1 MSKLRPL
8 TLLASQ
14 RQRTPSWLPALSA
27 KPVMLANV
35 ILCSCGRETSARAL
49 ALSPAVTDALVQDF
63 VPGRRQFGCH
73 RIRHGNLR
81 IVDTGAG
88 FDLAA
93 LRFRDLLLA
102 LKG

>member
-1 MSKLRPL
+1 MSRLRPL

-49 ALSPAVTDALVQDF
+49 TLSPGVTGAFVPDF
-63 VPGRRQFGCH
+63 VPGRWQFGCH
-73 RIRHGNLR
+73 RIGRGNVR
-81 IVDTGAG
+81 IVHPGAG

-93 LRFRDLLLA
+93 FGCLFRRLL
-102 LKG
+102 